1 MKPISICL
9 DVLQGEESCYMGCVL
24 PGLTKLKQSLGSL
37 VLSHADEF
45 RLSLVTKFEERFGS
59 WFENNSYKIAAVV
72 HPKFKDYWPL
82 SAEDKSLLKILLQ
95 GAVRIEESQET
106 PTANLITD
114 ASPTASNFLD
124 FKVPSTDIK
133 PNQIERYLCDSRTE
147 IEILK
152 EYPQILDLF
161 IIHNTTIP
169 SSAPVERLFSHGAL
183 VLTAKRTGLSDE
195 HFERSLLL
203 KINKNCI

>member
-1 MKPISICL
+1 M
-9 DVLQGEESCYMGCVL
+9 
-24 PGLTKLKQSLGSL
+24 
-37 VLSHADEF
+37 
-45 RLSLVTKFEERFGS
+45 
-59 WFENNSYKIAAVV
+59 
-72 HPKFKDYWPL
+72 
-82 SAEDKSLLKILLQ
+82 LKILLQ